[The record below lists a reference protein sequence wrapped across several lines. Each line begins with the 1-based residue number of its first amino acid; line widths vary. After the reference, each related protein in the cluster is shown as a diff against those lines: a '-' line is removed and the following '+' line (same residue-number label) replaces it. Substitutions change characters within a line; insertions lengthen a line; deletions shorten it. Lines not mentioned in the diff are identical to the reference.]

1 MSVRR
6 RRYPR
11 VVSTLPPLSTTP
23 PVTTQV
29 PQQVLRQVPPWQRPA
44 VVSLLPIGIQLD
56 TPVLSSDTSPG
67 TPPGLSVGRNSL
79 LSPTNSETLESPAGT
94 NWENMAF
101 GFCRFALHR
110 SLTTDETASDSDSLE
125 ASIPLTRGGVGRAGE
140 IRNACLQK
148 EEFTAVYL

>member
-29 PQQVLRQVPPWQRPA
+29 PQQVLRQVPQQVLRLLPPWQRPA
-44 VVSLLPIGIQLD
+44 VASLLPIGIQLD

-67 TPPGLSVGRNSL
+67 TPPGFPVGRNSL
-79 LSPTNSETLESPAGT
+79 LSPANSETLESPAGT

-125 ASIPLTRGGVGRAGE
+125 ASIPQTRGGE
-140 IRNACLQK
+140 DWRN
-148 EEFTAVYL
+148 

>member
-1 MSVRR
+1 MS
-6 RRYPR
+6 
-11 VVSTLPPLSTTP
+11 
-23 PVTTQV
+23 
-29 PQQVLRQVPPWQRPA
+29 PA
-44 VVSLLPIGIQLD
+44 
-56 TPVLSSDTSPG
+56 
-67 TPPGLSVGRNSL
+67 
-79 LSPTNSETLESPAGT
+79 NSETLESPAGT

-110 SLTTDETASDSDSLE
+110 SLTADETASDSDSLE